1 MKRVTKNTE
10 RDRRE
15 PIYGL
20 AVTSSNYAAQSA
32 TIQRLNELRRLKKR
46 TAAANSANGKLRPD
60 RPGYGVSDAQKGLR
74 RGRATATQRLRGP
87 RRRVPR
93 RLESS
98 HETSAVRSKKR
109 KTRFSRGRSE
119 AGRNLDFPGTG
130 IRGGADKTIGPA
142 TYASDET
149 CRADQL
155 GNNDGGVRGTRGA
168 VPADEVAAPDAFWRA
183 AVDGMDEPNHTG
195 DKITCASYVR
205 CKKCVANAI
214 MRRYWNSSQLTS
226 EGWRKKH
233 RVTALEK
240 WRRHVEPIR

>member
-1 MKRVTKNTE
+1 M
-10 RDRRE
+10 
-15 PIYGL
+15 
-20 AVTSSNYAAQSA
+20 
-32 TIQRLNELRRLKKR
+32 
-46 TAAANSANGKLRPD
+46 
-60 RPGYGVSDAQKGLR
+60 
-74 RGRATATQRLRGP
+74 
-87 RRRVPR
+87 
-93 RLESS
+93 
-98 HETSAVRSKKR
+98 
-109 KTRFSRGRSE
+109 RSE

-142 TYASDET
+142 TCASDET

-240 WRRHVEPIR
+240 WRRHVEAIR